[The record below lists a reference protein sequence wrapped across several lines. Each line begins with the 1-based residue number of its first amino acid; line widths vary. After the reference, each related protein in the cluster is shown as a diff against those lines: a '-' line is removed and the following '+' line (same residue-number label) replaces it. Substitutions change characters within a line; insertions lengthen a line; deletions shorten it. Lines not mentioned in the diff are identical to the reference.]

1 MDISQLNGLNQIA
14 GDASVRSRR
23 KEKIDSEKR
32 NLFSREL
39 SRAQESGISSPSL
52 VGDEE
57 LTVLMDTLF
66 KNGEDLVQNPTMNN
80 LRAYRDA
87 VSLFFKFTIK
97 HSLNFDS
104 IEGRLNPKTFERKC
118 YALVSIVDRKVDDI
132 ARSVLGDQRK
142 QFDLLGAVEEINGL
156 IVDLIS

>member
-1 MDISQLNGLNQIA
+1 MEISHLNGFNHIA
-14 GDASVRSRR
+14 SDASLKSQK
-23 KEKIDSEKR
+23 KEKLKSTKK

-39 SRAQESGISSPSL
+39 NRAKEAATVSPAL
-52 VGDEE
+52 TGDEE
-57 LTVLMDTLF
+57 LAELMDNLF
-66 KNGEDLVQNPTMNN
+66 TNGEGLVKDPTINN
-80 LRAYRDA
+80 LRLYRNS
-87 VSLFFKFTIK
+87 VSLFFKFVIK

-118 YALVSIVDRKVDDI
+118 YALVSVVDKKVDDI
-132 ARSVLGDQRK
+132 AKNVLGDQRK